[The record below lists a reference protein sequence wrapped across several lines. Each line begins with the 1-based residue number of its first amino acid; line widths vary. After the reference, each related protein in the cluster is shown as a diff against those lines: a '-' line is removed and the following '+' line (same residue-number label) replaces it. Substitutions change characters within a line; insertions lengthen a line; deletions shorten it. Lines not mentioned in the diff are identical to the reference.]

1 PTGAVI
7 VGATVSVKN
16 LATGAEFKATTS
28 GNGTFTVPA
37 LDAGTYTVT
46 VTAAG
51 FKQAI
56 ASNVKIDAGTPAS
69 VRMGLEVGQT
79 SETVTVDGAGD
90 IIQTQSATVS
100 TTLVGRQLSDLPMYT
115 RNTLDLLVEIPGAT
129 TTGSPRSTTFNGLP
143 RNTINI
149 TIDGLNTQDNFL
161 KTSDGFFSYIRA
173 TPD

>member
-1 PTGAVI
+1 MRHLILKLVSSILALVALSLVAWGQVSSSSALSGAVTDPTGAVI
-7 VGATVSVKN
+7 VGATVTVKN
-16 LATGAEFKATTS
+16 NATSAEFKAVTT

-69 VRMGLEVGQT
+69 VRIGLEVGQT
-79 SETVTVDGAGD
+79 SETVTVEGAGD
-90 IIQTQSATVS
+90 VIQTQSATIS

-115 RNTLDLLVEIPGAT
+115 AI
-129 TTGSPRSTTFNGLP
+129 RS
-143 RNTINI
+143 IC
-149 TIDGLNTQDNFL
+149 
-161 KTSDGFFSYIRA
+161 
-173 TPD
+173 